1 MQLQFHG
8 LDDKSRMLILD
19 NVEKIEDGRLLRIFP
34 ARWSWDRLELRLV
47 MVEPG
52 RFERVL

>member
-19 NVEKIEDGRLLRIFP
+19 NEENIEDGRLFRIFP

>member
-8 LDDKSRMLILD
+8 LNDKSRMLKLD
-19 NVEKIEDGRLLRIFP
+19 KMEKIEDGRLLRIFP
-34 ARWSWDRLELRLV
+34 ARLSWDRLELRLV

-52 RFERVL
+52 RFERVF

>member
-8 LDDKSRMLILD
+8 LDDKSSMLILD
-19 NVEKIEDGRLLRIFP
+19 KMENVEDGRLLRIFP
-34 ARWSWDRLELRLV
+34 ARLSWDRLELRLV

-52 RFERVL
+52 RFEREL

>member
-19 NVEKIEDGRLLRIFP
+19 KMEKVEDGRLLRIFP
-34 ARWSWDRLELRLV
+34 ARLSWDRLELRLV

-52 RFERVL
+52 RFEMVL

>member
-19 NVEKIEDGRLLRIFP
+19 KMEKVEDGRLLRIFP
-34 ARWSWDRLELRLV
+34 ARLSWDRLELRLV

-52 RFERVL
+52 RFEREL

>member
-19 NVEKIEDGRLLRIFP
+19 KMEKVEDGILLRIFP
-34 ARWSWDRLELRLV
+34 ARLSWDRLELRLV

-52 RFERVL
+52 RFEREL

>member
-19 NVEKIEDGRLLRIFP
+19 KMEKVEDGRLLRIFP
-34 ARWSWDRLELRLV
+34 ARLSWDRLELRLV
-47 MVEPG
+47 MVELG

>member
-19 NVEKIEDGRLLRIFP
+19 KMEKVEDGRLLRIFP
-34 ARWSWDRLELRLV
+34 ARLSWDRLELRLV